1 MSVVPQRLLLGS
13 LRTLCAILTATL
25 GSVGNTSS
33 IQCTTYD
40 VVTYTRKV
48 LHTTTAHQ
56 YDAVFLQVVTFAR
69 DVRVDLLGVRQTNTG
84 HLTHGRVR
92 LLRRGG
98 IHTHA
103 DATTLRAR
111 IKRRRL

>member
-1 MSVVPQRLLLGS
+1 MGRSGGLLLS
-13 LRTLCAILTATL
+13 LRTLCTILGTTL
-25 GSVGNTSS
+25 GAVGHTGS
-33 IQCTTYD
+33 IERTAYD
-40 VVTYTRKV
+40 VITYTREV
-48 LHTTTAHQ
+48 LHTTTAHEH
-56 YDAVFLQVVTFAR
+56 DAVFLQVVTLAR
-69 DVRVDLLGVRQTNTG
+69 DVRVDFLRVRQTNTS